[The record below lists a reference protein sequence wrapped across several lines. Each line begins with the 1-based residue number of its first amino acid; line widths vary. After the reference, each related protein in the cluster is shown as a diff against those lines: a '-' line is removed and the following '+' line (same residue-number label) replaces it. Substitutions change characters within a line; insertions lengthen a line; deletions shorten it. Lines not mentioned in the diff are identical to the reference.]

1 MFLIIFNTIIIN
13 IQITSNSIAA
23 RKLPATSPFF
33 VLRDVIPF
41 ADEYVSFWIGS
52 NLHQDRFSNLKLTVT
67 LVGKIH
73 ILKLCVQVKGTNSS
87 LFVNLHLRKRVCSAI
102 AVHATLQSQCVH
114 IGTKFAN

>member
-1 MFLIIFNTIIIN
+1 MYVFDHFQHHHHHCPKDQQHHL
-13 IQITSNSIAA
+13 
-23 RKLPATSPFF
+23 F

-41 ADEYVSFWIGS
+41 ADESVSFWIGS
-52 NLHQDRFSNLKLTVT
+52 NLHQDRFSNSKLTVT

-102 AVHATLQSQCVH
+102 AVHATLQSQCAH